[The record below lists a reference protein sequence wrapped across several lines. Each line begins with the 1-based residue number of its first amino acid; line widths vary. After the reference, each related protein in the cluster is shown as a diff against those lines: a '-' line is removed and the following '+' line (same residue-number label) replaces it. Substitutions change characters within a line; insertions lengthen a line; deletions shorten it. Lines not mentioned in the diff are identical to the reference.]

1 MLEAVS
7 MMGGGLLP
15 ADEYHTGKACQEVIS
30 SRGSIDR
37 RFSALAVRKR
47 LPSLSMLLI
56 VVRKH
61 VGAEIS
67 GDFTAAW
74 RGTKSWRCPSEHVAA
89 GETVAFFKVSSLRG

>member
-1 MLEAVS
+1 
-7 MMGGGLLP
+7 
-15 ADEYHTGKACQEVIS
+15 
-30 SRGSIDR
+30 
-37 RFSALAVRKR
+37 
-47 LPSLSMLLI
+47 MLLI